1 MMLALLLPAAGC
13 DQKPPPGPPP
23 GVMAKVGVVTVRTQ
37 AVALTTL
44 LPGRT
49 TAYLTADVRPQVTGV
64 ILQRT
69 FTEGSDVKEGQ
80 QLYQVDPATYQ
91 ASYDT
96 AMATL
101 QKSRA
106 ALVTAKAKVGRY
118 KPLVTAQAISKQDY
132 DDAAAASAEAE
143 ADIASA
149 LASVQQARINL
160 AFTKV
165 LAPING
171 RIGRSSVTPGALV
184 TQIQTTSLATVTQL
198 DPIYVDVSQPAGTV
212 LRFRQELAA
221 GRIQQSGPNQA
232 PVVLLLEDG
241 SRYAYTGTLQFSE
254 VNVDTGTGT
263 VVLRAIFPNPDRL
276 LLPGLYVREQL
287 QEGEDANAI
296 VLSQEAVSHN
306 HHGDATVLVVDKDSK
321 VAERVVQTSGAVGSN
336 WVVSAGLRPGERV
349 IVDGLQRAKV
359 GAQVQA
365 LEAGAPPDSPASLAG
380 K

>member
-1 MMLALLLPAAGC
+1 M
-13 DQKPPPGPPP
+13 
-23 GVMAKVGVVTVRTQ
+23 
-37 AVALTTL
+37 
-44 LPGRT
+44 
-49 TAYLTADVRPQVTGV
+49 

-165 LAPING
+165 LAPISG